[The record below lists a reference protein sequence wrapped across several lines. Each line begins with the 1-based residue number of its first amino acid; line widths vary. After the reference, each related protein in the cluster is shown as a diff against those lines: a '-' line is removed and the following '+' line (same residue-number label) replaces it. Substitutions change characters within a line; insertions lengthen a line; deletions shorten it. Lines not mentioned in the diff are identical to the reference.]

1 VGVAFGVLL
10 GVTVEVA
17 VGVTVAVAVGVTVAV
32 AVGMTVAVAVGV
44 TTGLIVGVAVIVDAA
59 AGLSV
64 SAVADGAHVAPDFGC
79 WLWEPPGLGEFP
91 APELAP
97 AEAVPAPVVL
107 PPPVPK
113 TLLKDEETAVR
124 NGGTVNPAVTTNAGS
139 ERRPQPRAETKAG
152 VTGPAAPT
160 RPAVPGCRALAARLI
175 CAPFR
180 HAEHPEQPDMSGS

>member
-1 VGVAFGVLL
+1 
-10 GVTVEVA
+10 VEVA

-124 NGGTVNPAVTTNAGS
+124 NGGTVNPAVTTNAT
-139 ERRPQPRAETKAG
+139 A
-152 VTGPAAPT
+152 PAASAGRSHAPKP
-160 RPAVPGCRALAARLI
+160 RPVSRAPLPPRDPRSPGAALWPPALY
-175 CAPFR
+175 AP
-180 HAEHPEQPDMSGS
+180 HSGTPSILSNRT